1 MHAASDF
8 RTIRAAGEGTVEQ
21 ELIKAASYIMSG
33 CFKVVSISA
42 SKKSFVL
49 VCSTAL
55 SSKELKEKGFGLACN
70 DTSHIP
76 ELLQTAAALSSPSCE
91 SWSSAANPRPLPL
104 TRHVGTGGGRVERG
118 GNSWRLK
125 LRGPC
130 KRRPKDMGLGFSSLN
145 PTVGF

>member
-8 RTIRAAGEGTVEQ
+8 RTIRAAGEGTIEE

-33 CFKVVSISA
+33 CFKVVSIGA

-70 DTSHIP
+70 DTSNIP
-76 ELLQTAAALSSPSCE
+76 ELLRAAAALSSPSCE
-91 SWSSAANPRPLPL
+91 S
-104 TRHVGTGGGRVERG
+104 
-118 GNSWRLK
+118 
-125 LRGPC
+125 
-130 KRRPKDMGLGFSSLN
+130 
-145 PTVGF
+145 